1 MIISPLMGAVPA
13 RHHQRPTS
21 YVSGKG
27 PESWR
32 LGYRRIFVGLQ
43 SRVKA
48 GLKLGKV
55 TLL

>member
-1 MIISPLMGAVPA
+1 MIFSPLMGAVPA
-13 RHHQRPTS
+13 RHQRPTS

-32 LGYRRIFVGLQ
+32 LGYRRIFVRLQ

-48 GLKLGKV
+48 GFEIG
-55 TLL
+55 